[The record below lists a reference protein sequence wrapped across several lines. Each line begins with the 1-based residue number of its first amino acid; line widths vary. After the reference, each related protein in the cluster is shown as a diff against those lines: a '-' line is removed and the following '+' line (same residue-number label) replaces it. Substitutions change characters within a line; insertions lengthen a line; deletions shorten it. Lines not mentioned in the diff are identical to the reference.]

1 MLYLSQITILV
12 LMSFIALFPKT
23 VVADV
28 RPAKTE
34 IDRYTR
40 GDVFLSDFYRF
51 DENLPQSP
59 GSLLKQ

>member
-12 LMSFIALFPKT
+12 LMSFLALLPKAE
-23 VVADV
+23 VADV
-28 RPAKTE
+28 RPAKIET
-34 IDRYTR
+34 DRYTR

-59 GSLLKQ
+59 GIL